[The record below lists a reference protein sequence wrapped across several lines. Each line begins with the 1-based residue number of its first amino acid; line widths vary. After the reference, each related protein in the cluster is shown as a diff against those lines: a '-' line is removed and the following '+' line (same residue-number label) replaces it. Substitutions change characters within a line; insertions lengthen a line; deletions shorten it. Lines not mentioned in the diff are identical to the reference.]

1 MANKITIEFQAK
13 GANKLKNQIKA
24 LSNEQGKLN
33 GVNNKLN
40 KSSKAVGKGMTDITN
55 KGRLLQNSFATIRS
69 KLLLVSFGFGLLAG
83 SIGKSIRM
91 FGEQERVALKLN
103 NALGFNTIRLRELAS
118 ELQNVTGVG
127 DETIIGAQGIIASF
141 VRSEEAVAELTTAT
155 MDLSS
160 ALGMDLNS
168 TANLIGKTIGST
180 TNSLS
185 RYGISVVGAANST
198 ERIESLL
205 KNVNILFGD
214 TAKVAGKGASGSLN
228 RLSSAFGDLLE
239 QVGNLLANVGIV
251 HMIEMISIGFK
262 QLNSAVE
269 FAANIMPFY
278 NDTLKESAKLSE
290 ADAKA
295 LNKRMQGIKSINDL
309 TAAEDKLADLNA
321 RRVEI
326 QAMLGQVEGKRVE
339 IQQKSVNVNKDVADS
354 QMNLNLALDE
364 NFGVQEKGNVITEIN
379 IGNQQ
384 EYTMALKNSIPIFQE
399 YGHFLKDGNLE
410 LEKTTESNKVNIDVN
425 KMQAESLTELIMLNQ
440 LIAVTEAKKQ
450 ELIASGIDQQLALFE
465 AETNLAVARGGM
477 VDMQAKMLILDE
489 KRASI
494 NEKFENQLIN
504 ETQKKA
510 MLLKLDK
517 EKIGLVKKEVES
529 AMKLGASYDDAGKAA
544 SAAAREA
551 INAKVREILANQL
564 ATVFASVPFPANMV
578 LAAASA
584 GAVSS
589 ILEKGFSAM
598 AAIKLSDFEQGGYVG
613 GNRHAQGG
621 TIIEAERGE
630 FVMSRNA
637 VESIGVDNLESMN
650 AGGGASSI
658 VINNPIISSEF
669 VETELPELI
678 AEAVRKGADF
688 GMS

>member
-309 TAAEDKLADLNA
+309 TAAEHKLADLNA

-384 EYTMALKNSIPIFQE
+384 EYTTALKNSIPIFQE